1 MQKVKQGNTVE
12 NRTSGLLLAIIFV
25 LVLLLLGGVIGVVAY
40 WKRSVFLVAK
50 INNTYVTRWDM
61 LQALEKQY
69 GKSVL
74 GSMVSKQLIL
84 EEAEKNSVTVS
95 EEEIQ
100 DEITKLQETVKSQ
113 GKEMDA
119 FLAERHLTMDDLR
132 EQVRIQKLV
141 VKMIIKDAVVTE
153 KDVEDALQKMNPPK
167 SAKPEELV
175 SMRNQI
181 RNNLQRE
188 KLDSVYASWSKSLQD
203 KAQIT
208 FYQQYP

>member
-1 MQKVKQGNTVE
+1 MQKMKQENRIK

-25 LVLLLLGGVIGVVAY
+25 LAFLLLGGVLGIVVY
-40 WKRSVFLVAK
+40 WKRSAFLVAK
-50 INNTYVTRWDM
+50 INKTYVTRWDM

-84 EEAEKNSVTVS
+84 EEAEKNGMTVS
-95 EEEIQ
+95 DLEIQ
-100 DEITKLQETVKSQ
+100 DEITKLQESLKSQ

-119 FLAERHLTMDDLR
+119 FLAERHLTMDDLKD
-132 EQVRIQKLV
+132 QVRVQKLV
-141 VKMIIKDAVVTE
+141 VKMIIKDAVITE
-153 KDVEDALQKMNPPK
+153 KDVDDTLQKMNPPK
-167 SAKPEELV
+167 GAKQEELV

-188 KLDSVYASWSKSLQD
+188 KLDTVYASWSKSLQD